1 MKLWKE
7 EQDIKKLT
15 RYQTRK
21 GGTDCSKMLFL
32 INLFLVITNNSLL
45 VTGSFFSFLSLL
57 VKKIMTSVTVKSKS
71 FLVTVIILFFSKFA
85 CDEHI

>member
-57 VKKIMTSVTVKSKS
+57 VKKIMTYRQKQKFTCDGDHS
-71 FLVTVIILFFSKFA
+71 FLF
-85 CDEHI
+85 